1 MYKKAIL
8 STTIIWILLALIIP
22 KKHPL
27 PEGDSTIFW
36 EIACGVELESF
47 NGYFPYARAMGIF
60 PSQRDQFFYYYK
72 EHHGLHVFSVN
83 KASLNTTTNQVF
95 DLLNKEITT
104 SKQRLNRHNDMQD
117 KNDRRL
123 NCQRIRNEVSSD
135 ENTFLSLLTKVNPE
149 QLYLDIFNRQMHRA
163 QYYWLAI
170 FFEALFLPLW
180 WLFTFHP
187 GIFGQWQKKRSI
199 RIAFSPLLL
208 FIPYFLGYAKYFST
222 FNTLTDGIFYPIF
235 LIFFSIPF
243 RGWPQNTFDTT
254 LLLILGDNHYVSI
267 SPTVVLFYM
276 VVVLAISFFFRKI
289 GNAENN

>member
-1 MYKKAIL
+1 MYAKAIF
-8 STTIIWILLALIIP
+8 SISIIWILLVFIIP
-22 KKHPL
+22 KKQPL
-27 PEGDSTIFW
+27 PEGDSAIFW
-36 EIACGVELESF
+36 EIACGIELESF
-47 NGYFPYARAMGIF
+47 NGYFPYATAVGLF
-60 PSQRDQFFYYYK
+60 PNQGDHYFYYYK
-72 EHHGLHVFSVN
+72 EHHGLHVFYIN

-95 DLLNKEITT
+95 NLLNKEITT

-123 NCQRIRNEVSSD
+123 NCLKISNETGHD
-135 ENTFLSLLTKVNPE
+135 KKAFLSLLTKAHVE
-149 QLYLDIFNRQMHRA
+149 HRYLGILKRQMHRA

-170 FFEALFLPLW
+170 FFEAVFIPFW

-187 GIFGQWQKKRSI
+187 GIFGQWQKKRST

-208 FIPYFLGYAKYFST
+208 FVPYFLGYAKYFSI

-254 LLLILGDNHYVSI
+254 LLLILGGNHYGSI
-267 SPTVVLFYM
+267 SPTVVLFYT
-276 VVVLAISFFFRKI
+276 VVVLAISFFFRKVS
-289 GNAENN
+289 NAEK